1 MTLEKDVP
9 DHLLVL
15 VIRRLDS
22 HISFLRAAAVCR
34 RWRRVVYNAL
44 TRPGFIYPGPHLFG
58 HYHVPDPSYSPAAGR
73 RSTLFIPAPRST
85 VNSGRFSLDFLP
97 RGRRPWELVDGRG
110 TILLLANKRRG
121 GHFPDLVVCE
131 PLTRRYR
138 RINPDED
145 AKYHRCLGAFI
156 AKKNISTTCMSD
168 FTVICVTY
176 DRSDGM
182 AQDVGPLTV
191 RLYSDRY
198 GRGWGWHDKV
208 SSYNDYIN
216 GAESA
221 IYAGRSA
228 GLVCWSIDD
237 QGTVLAARTNGGI
250 FTRFRVPEEARGQQ
264 NRCKFRFV
272 DEVREAVYPEIV
284 RLACLIGDELR
295 VYVEE
300 AQGHTRNWVLKCKL
314 CLPEATLGLP
324 GRKACYFGLSAKIV
338 TAGDGYIVLTP
349 AEETWLFSVELKTMR
364 VEREHSRNR
373 IAGEVYTYELQTSPN
388 VHACVVKCKRE
399 SHGPFRRG
407 VGPCSHICVCD

>member
-1 MTLEKDVP
+1 MEKKAAAMRRKKPTPATTRRPTTQEKDVP

-15 VIRRLDS
+15 VMRRLDS
-22 HISFLRAAAVCR
+22 HISFLRAAAVCK
-34 RWRRVVYNAL
+34 RWRRVVYVVL
-44 TRPGFIYPGPHLFG
+44 TRPGFIYPFG
-58 HYHVPDPSYSPAAGR
+58 HYHVPDPSYSPAVGR
-73 RSTLFIPAPRST
+73 RSTVFIPAPRST

-97 RGRRPWELVDGRG
+97 RGRRPGAAASYRTSSSANRSPGG
-110 TILLLANKRRG
+110 TAGSN
-121 GHFPDLVVCE
+121 
-131 PLTRRYR
+131 LTRT
-138 RINPDED
+138 P
-145 AKYHRCLGAFI
+145 
-156 AKKNISTTCMSD
+156 STTFASAPSSPRTD

-176 DRSDGM
+176 DRSDRM

-198 GRGWGWHDKV
+198 RRGWGWLDKV
-208 SSYNDYIN
+208 SSYNHIT

-228 GLVCWSIDD
+228 GLICWSIDD
-237 QGTVLAARTNGGI
+237 QGN
-250 FTRFRVPEEARGQQ
+250 ARGRGRQ
-264 NRCKFRFV
+264 NRCNFRFV
-272 DEVREAVYPEIV
+272 DEVREVVYPEIV

-300 AQGHTRNWVLKCKL
+300 AQGHTRNWVLKRKL

-324 GRKACYFGLSAKIV
+324 RRKACYFGLIPKLV

-364 VEREHSRNR
+364 MEREHSRNR

-388 VHACVVKCKRE
+388 VHASVVKCKRE
-399 SHGPFRRG
+399 GHGPFRRG
-407 VGPCSHICVCD
+407 VGSCSHICVCG